1 MKLLMNLWNT
11 LVEWAEEIHEYRSK
25 QKYHAW
31 Y

>member
-1 MKLLMNLWNT
+1 MKLLSKFWEFL
-11 LVEWAEEIHEYRSK
+11 LEWAEDMQEYRSK